1 MATEQALYALVS
13 QERLNKG
20 KTSLYDMSDVKE
32 DVPSTPENPGTGD
45 NDTDDN
51 TENPG
56 TDDNNTDDNTE
67 KPGTSDN
74 DTNDDTQNPGSDNEQ
89 DSNTGSV
96 QTSDKSVMPFVY
108 MGILAM
114 AGIMIINRKKLS

>member
-1 MATEQALYALVS
+1 MATEQVLYALVS

-32 DVPSTPENPGTGD
+32 DVPSIPGTDD

-56 TDDNNTDDNTE
+56 TDDNDTD
-67 KPGTSDN
+67 
-74 DTNDDTQNPGSDNEQ
+74 DDTQNPGSDNEQ
-89 DSNTGSV
+89 DSNTGAP

-108 MGILAM
+108 MGVLAM